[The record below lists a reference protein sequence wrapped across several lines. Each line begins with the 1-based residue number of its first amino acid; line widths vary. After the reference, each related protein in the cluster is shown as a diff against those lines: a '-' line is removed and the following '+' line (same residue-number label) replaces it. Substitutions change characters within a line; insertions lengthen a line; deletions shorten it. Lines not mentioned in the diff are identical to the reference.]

1 VSVLISVSRVMVRA
15 VGGVG
20 LIDNWGSEMKL

>member
-1 VSVLISVSRVMVRA
+1 MSVSRGMVRA

-20 LIDNWGSEMKL
+20 LIDNWGSEMRLQPT